1 MITLV
6 FSRVVP
12 KSVNVI
18 FDESKE
24 EVECEH
30 TRVESSKTN
39 SPLYIAPWSPKKFID
54 GRKHNMTVI
63 VQLDDGAS
71 VGDKFKR
78 STIIVKRQ
86 FAMDMEALAENG
98 NLTYNS

>member
-6 FSRVVP
+6 FSRVVT
-12 KSVNVI
+12 KSVKVI

-24 EVECEH
+24 EVECEQV
-30 TRVESSKTN
+30 RVESSKTN
-39 SPLYIAPWSPKKFID
+39 YPLYIAPWSPKKFID

-63 VQLDDGAS
+63 VQLDDDTS
-71 VGDKFKR
+71 TGDELKR

-86 FAMDMEALAENG
+86 FALDMEALAEKG
-98 NLTYNS
+98 ILTYNS